1 MKPMMKT
8 RRQFLTQSA
17 MLTAGAMLSS
27 FDATAYPTQPNI
39 TFPANPRDRLAVAS
53 YPFRD
58 FILPAEDVSASV
70 SVAPKMELIEFAA
83 HVKSRFNLN
92 KIEPWSSHFRS
103 LEPKYLDDLRAAF
116 DRAKSLVVDIAYD
129 GQHSFYAADRA
140 ERERA
145 VADNKQ
151 WIDAAAVLGSPSI
164 RTHVASADNQPPDL
178 DRSTDTLLR
187 IVEHAAARNVVVHLE
202 NDDGI
207 TEDPVFLVKLIEKVN
222 SPWLRGLPDFGNSL
236 MHKPPE
242 DAYAGLE
249 AMFNHAYGICHVK
262 QSEATEKGANVQ
274 VDLAY
279 VFAMLKRTGFHGY
292 LSMEYDNSGD
302 PYKETEELIAKS
314 LQFLSA

>member
-1 MKPMMKT
+1 MMKT
-8 RRQFLTQSA
+8 RRQFLSQSA
-17 MLTAGAMLSS
+17 MLTAGALLSS
-27 FDATAYPTQPNI
+27 LDATAYPTQPNI

-58 FILPAEDVSASV
+58 FILPAEYVSASA
-70 SVAPKMELIEFAA
+70 SAAPKMELSEFAA

-103 LEPKYLDDLRAAF
+103 LEPKYLDDLRAAL
-116 DRAKSLVVDIAYD
+116 DRAKSLIVDIAYD

-145 VADNKQ
+145 VADNKK

-164 RTHVASADNQPPDL
+164 RTHIASADNQPPDL

-187 IVEHAAARNVVVHLE
+187 IVEHAATRNVVVHLE

-279 VFAMLKRTGFHGY
+279 VFAMLKRTGFRGY

-314 LQFLSA
+314 LQFLSV